1 MSIYSKA
8 FFILHKIYR
17 MNTYQP
23 KVSILSSSYNHI
35 QFIDDFI
42 SSVYNQDYK
51 NFELIMMDDG
61 SKDGCGERLKELS
74 EQYQFKAIIRENKG
88 FPNALN
94 TLRPLANGD
103 YIVIIAADDIMTKS
117 RLTKQVEFL
126 ESHKHLALVACNM
139 QEIDEH
145 GNKGDL
151 ISRPFKSG
159 ELFKDLLLTTTYI
172 LAPTVMIRTSCL
184 DEAGE
189 YDENLRVEDFDMWLR
204 LASKY
209 ELGYMDFLAAYYR
222 KHSGNSHGNYKTL
235 FEQKEKVLAKY
246 ADSKLGQTA
255 LQQHFLQAF
264 LLLAPLKAFQKLAKT
279 YKSRVKFQCSKAY
292 LSAHLKYYF
301 FKKHLF

>member
-1 MSIYSKA
+1 
-8 FFILHKIYR
+8 

-35 QFIDDFI
+35 QFIDDFV
-42 SSVYNQDYK
+42 SSVYNQDYE

-61 SKDGCGERLKELS
+61 SKDGCGERLKKLA
-74 EQYQFKAIIRENKG
+74 EQYSFKAIIRENKG

-126 ESHKHLALVACNM
+126 ENHKNLALVACNM
-139 QEIDEH
+139 QEIDEY
-145 GNKGDL
+145 GNKGNL

-159 ELFKDLLLTTTYI
+159 QLFKDLILTTTYI
-172 LAPTVMIRTSCL
+172 LAPTVMIRTTCL
-184 DEAGE
+184 DAVGE

-209 ELGYMDFLAAYYR
+209 DLGYMDFLAAYYR
-222 KHSGNSHGNYKTL
+222 KHSGNSHGNYKVSY
-235 FEQKEKVLAKY
+235 EQKEMVLEKY
-246 ADSKLGQTA
+246 KANKLYHDAMKTHIQN
-255 LQQHFLQAF
+255 AF
-264 LLLAPLKAFQKLAKT
+264 LYLSRLSDFQDLANV
-279 YKSRVKFQCSKAY
+279 YKSRSKH
-292 LSAHLKYYF
+292 LGRFSMTHLKACVKYYLMP
-301 FKKHLF
+301 KI